1 MKRAVRNALILSVLV
16 GLALLSLPGLFPI
29 DRERE
34 TVSEQFVRCGQGSSF
49 ACVVDGDSI
58 RLGKR
63 RIRVLGIDAPE
74 LRDPQ
79 CEDERRLAER
89 SSDALLGWLNR
100 GAFDLV
106 RDARSDRDQYG
117 RDLRRLVRAD
127 RDGREESAGDWLIDQ
142 GLAAPYLGRKT
153 AWC

>member
-1 MKRAVRNALILSVLV
+1 MKRALRNALVLAILVA
-16 GLALLSLPGLFPI
+16 LALFALPGVIPL

-34 TVSEQFVRCGQGSSF
+34 VVDERFVRCGQGSSF

-63 RIRVLGIDAPE
+63 RVRILGIDAPE
-74 LRDPQ
+74 LRDPK
-79 CEDERRLAER
+79 CEGERQLAER
-89 SSDALLGWLNR
+89 STDALLGWLNR
-100 GAFDLV
+100 GAFELV

-117 RDLRRLVRAD
+117 RDLRRIVRTD
-127 RDGREESAGDWLIDQ
+127 GGREESAGDWLIDE
-142 GLAAPYLGRKT
+142 GLAAPYLGRKA